1 LKALAP
7 PAIEKRFYLAAGDL
21 EHHYVHSK
29 QFYIVFTN
37 SSSYSKLDET
47 FPSLSSHGGLSHET
61 AVFCDAGYR
70 VYTGVFES
78 GLEHGAGEEWFSDGS
93 VFREEF
99 KEEKRN
105 SAGSF
110 VKKWR
115 V

>member
-1 LKALAP
+1 MDCAARALSEFFDALQYQKAHWYRVFP
-7 PAIEKRFYLAAGDL
+7 PDKNEAD
-21 EHHYVHSK
+21 
-29 QFYIVFTN
+29 
-37 SSSYSKLDET
+37 YSKLDET

-70 VYTGVFES
+70 VYSGVFES